1 MAKTKQQRNILIGLG
16 ALVAAVVLVG
26 VIGVITFGCNDSV
39 VQGEVDAQD
48 YRVAS
53 KVAGRIMELRVREG
67 DYVKVGD
74 TLAIIYAP
82 ELEAKRQ
89 QAESAATAATAMSQ
103 MASSGARQEQGL
115 SAYELWQQAR
125 AGREIAEKSYHRVQ
139 RLYDE
144 GVMTAQKRDEAFANF
159 KAYEAQER
167 AAQSQYDMALNGAR
181 REERQAAAA
190 QAARAEGVVSEV
202 ASYVSETVQVS
213 TVEGEVSSV
222 YPVVGELVGAGSPIM
237 SITLINDLWGVFNIR
252 EDKLK
257 DIKVGSVVTAYC
269 PAFSKDI
276 EMKVF
281 HLKDKG
287 SYAAWKATKS
297 TDAYDLKTFEVRARP
312 TKTIDGLRPG
322 MSLILK

>member
-16 ALVAAVVLVG
+16 ALVAAVELVG
-26 VIGVITFGCNDSV
+26 LIGVITFGSNDSV

-103 MASSGARQEQGL
+103 MAASGARQEQVR